1 MTTGRVDCS
10 RCDYT
15 KGQIWLEDWY
25 NCHLYYI
32 CEPLGNG
39 VYRVHHVTCGD
50 LFWNQAYHTCVPVM
64 PRDANCK
71 IGPVSPFPP
80 EPTVNGKSSV
90 LLVDGVCACASYVM
104 VYVITQRERQILVSY
119 QYGMLGSDVDFC
131 IDRVTHAYVDIVAK
145 EMKGQTCRVR
155 RHLHGYE
162 Q

>member
-1 MTTGRVDCS
+1 MFLNRSVSYVPVTVFRIWSYLTTGTVDCS

-90 LLVDGVCACASYVM
+90 LL
-104 VYVITQRERQILVSY
+104 
-119 QYGMLGSDVDFC
+119 
-131 IDRVTHAYVDIVAK
+131 IDL
-145 EMKGQTCRVR
+145 MS
-155 RHLHGYE
+155 
-162 Q
+162 